1 MFYDGT
7 KHWLRVVP
15 MIQYKQIYSSTCLSR
30 YTPQSNVLYSEKW
43 TNVFYLEDITVNGM
57 WSFNKG
63 VKIFPQFPFFFLPAT
78 FQNSLSRVKVRCLLQ
93 QCACVCVIFNQHH
106 GNRCHKGDEIVAVI
120 WLPSLCHFQPFISIS
135 NFFWF
140 AFWWDCQETFQLQNT
155 CTMWTP

>member
-1 MFYDGT
+1 MTGLNIDWGLCRWYNINKSTVQPVYPATLLNPMYCIPKNEQMFFT
-7 KHWLRVVP
+7 LRTLLWTECGHS
-15 MIQYKQIYSSTCLSR
+15 IKESKSFHNSR
-30 YTPQSNVLYSEKW
+30 
-43 TNVFYLEDITVNGM
+43 
-57 WSFNKG
+57 
-63 VKIFPQFPFFFLPAT
+63 FFFLPAT